1 MSRVS
6 DEERFWSKV
15 QKLVGDS
22 SCWRWGGSVAG
33 NGYGK
38 VWLGE
43 RRKEVAAHR
52 FAWELEHGP
61 ISEGLCVLHLCDNPL
76 CVRPSHLKLG
86 TKQDNSCDMAT
97 RRRGNRGHL
106 GLPYGVKRCHGKF
119 QGQVKIK
126 GQGKHLGT
134 FPTVED
140 AALAAKRERERVY
153 GGHDEPC

>member
-22 SCWRWGGSVAG
+22 SCWQWGGSVAG

-76 CVRPSHLKLG
+76 
-86 TKQDNSCDMAT
+86 
-97 RRRGNRGHL
+97 
-106 GLPYGVKRCHGKF
+106 GVKRCHGKF